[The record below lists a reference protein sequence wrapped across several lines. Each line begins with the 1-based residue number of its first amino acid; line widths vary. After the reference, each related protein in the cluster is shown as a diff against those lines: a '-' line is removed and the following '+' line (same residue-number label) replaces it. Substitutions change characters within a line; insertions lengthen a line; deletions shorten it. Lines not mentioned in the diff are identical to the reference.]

1 MEECTY
7 VSVCEGRA
15 TQSSNGSTHSIPHS
29 VFQLQQY
36 GCLIALQIADFVLC
50 VMRRWMRSN
59 RELCIDSEGDS
70 VRVM

>member
-7 VSVCEGRA
+7 VSVRVRGAKRRA
-15 TQSSNGSTHSIPHS
+15 GMAAHSIPHS

-59 RELCIDSEGDS
+59 RELCIDSK
-70 VRVM
+70 